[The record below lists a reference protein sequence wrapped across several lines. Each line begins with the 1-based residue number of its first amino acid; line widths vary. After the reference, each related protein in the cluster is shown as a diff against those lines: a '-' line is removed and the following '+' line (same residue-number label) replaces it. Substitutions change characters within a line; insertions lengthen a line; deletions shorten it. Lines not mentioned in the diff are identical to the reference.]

1 MREQI
6 TAAEFKRMVISASA
20 AIDNNR
26 QKLNE
31 LNVFPVPDG
40 DTGTNMS
47 LTARAAATTLAGSE
61 PEIIGEAA
69 NTAASALLRGARG
82 NSGVILSLLFRGFA
96 KSCAGAETLDAKS
109 LGKALTAGVEAAYRA
124 VMKPAEGT
132 ILTVSRKAA
141 EKASE
146 LAENT
151 ADIEEIFAEAISAA
165 KMALDETM
173 NLNPVLKK
181 AGVVDAGGAG
191 WVLVLEAMLSSLQ
204 GNDVVPA
211 SGEELTTGASSASF
225 ADVDEEITFAY
236 CTEFIVNIS
245 REGKKLDVAKL
256 RAYLESIGDCVVVV
270 DDDDIIKVHVHTN
283 EPDKAICRALTYGEL
298 TNIKID
304 NMRYQHTEKV
314 VAETG
319 SVQKK
324 EEKPEVAEPETR
336 YGFAVVAAGEG
347 IMSVFR
353 DLGANTMIEGGQ
365 TMNPST
371 DDILKA
377 INATPSEVVFVL
389 PNNKNIIM
397 AAQQTVELTEKQVV
411 VLETK
416 TMPQGISAM
425 LAFDPDSDVDR
436 NVEAMMEAAGNV
448 STGSI
453 TYAARDSEF
462 DGYSI
467 KEGEYLA
474 LNEGKLSASGRDLKE
489 VADKLISDMGVSDR
503 GFMTVFYGEGVN
515 PDDAAV
521 VEGICKDK
529 ASDAE
534 IMLLD
539 GGQPVYYYLI
549 SAE

>member
-1 MREQI
+1 LREFI

-20 AIDNNR
+20 AIDNNK

-47 LTARAAATTLAGSE
+47 LTARAAASALAGSE
-61 PEIIGEAA
+61 PETIGEAA
-69 NTAASALLRGARG
+69 NIAASALLRGARG

-96 KSCAGAETLDAKS
+96 KSCAGAETIDAKA
-109 LGKALTAGVEAAYRA
+109 LGKALSSGVDAAYRA

-141 EKASE
+141 EKASK
-146 LAENT
+146 LSAKVS
-151 ADIEEIFAEAISAA
+151 DVEEVFTQAIAEARI
-165 KMALDETM
+165 ALDDTM

-204 GNDVVPA
+204 GNDVELL
-211 SGEELTTGASSASF
+211 SGEEVTSSSAASF

-236 CTEFIVNIS
+236 CTEFIINLS
-245 REGKKLDVAKL
+245 KEGQKLDAGKL

-283 EPDKAICRALTYGEL
+283 EPDKAIGRALTYGEL

-304 NMRYQHTEKV
+304 NMRYQHSEKV
-314 VAETG
+314 IAEAG
-319 SVQKK
+319 DAAKADAAPK
-324 EEKPEVAEPETR
+324 IAEPETK

-347 IMSVFR
+347 IMNVFR
-353 DLGANTMIEGGQ
+353 DLGASTLVEGGQ

-371 DDILKA
+371 DDILNA
-377 INATPSEVVFVL
+377 INATPSEIVFVL

-425 LAFDPDSDVDR
+425 LAFDADADVEQ
-436 NVEAMMEAAGNV
+436 NVAAMMEAAANV

-474 LNEGKLSASGRDLKE
+474 LNEGKLSASGKDLSE
-489 VADKLISDMGVSDR
+489 VADKLLSDMGVEDR
-503 GFMTVFYGEGVN
+503 GFITVFYGEGVN
-515 PDDAAV
+515 AEDAAAI
-521 VEGICKDK
+521 EGLCSEK
-529 ASDAE
+529 AQDAE
-534 IMLLD
+534 VMLLD